1 MSLKDKFS
9 VVLETASMNDEQV
22 GEYCRKHGIYK
33 SDLERWKAECSQAF
47 EEPVSRT
54 DLKQQKTEIKELRQ
68 KVSRLEMDCQ
78 NKDRQIDKKDKAL
91 ATYAAQVI
99 TMKNFQKLFTDS
111 YEEDETVVMS
121 IAINRKF
128 MVYTETQIS
137 YSMTLKEEGH
147 ITDSVRL

>member
-33 SDLERWKAECSQAF
+33 SDLERWKAECRQALK
-47 EEPVSRT
+47 EPVSKA

-68 KVSRLEMDCQ
+68 KVSRLEKDCQ
-78 NKDRQIDKKDKAL
+78 SKDRQIDKKDKAL

-111 YEEDETVVMS
+111 YAED
-121 IAINRKF
+121 
-128 MVYTETQIS
+128 
-137 YSMTLKEEGH
+137 
-147 ITDSVRL
+147 